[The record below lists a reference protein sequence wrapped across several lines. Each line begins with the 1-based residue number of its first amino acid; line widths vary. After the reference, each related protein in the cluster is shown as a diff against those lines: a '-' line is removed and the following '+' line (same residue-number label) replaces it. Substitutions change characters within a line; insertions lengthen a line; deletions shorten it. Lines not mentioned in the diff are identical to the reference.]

1 MAAAAEAGVAASAT
15 ASASMAQAAT
25 GTSGAAEFARIIDR
39 YARSGREKDQVRR
52 STGAPDFLNG

>member
-1 MAAAAEAGVAASAT
+1 
-15 ASASMAQAAT
+15 MAQAAT